1 MVGSFDIRLVV
12 KYSLVW
18 LFFCLEKMIEALLRA
33 HSHLDYLMA
42 QAICSA
48 YEAGTLDEIL
58 KKADE
63 EKSNPEKEKKD
74 EGGSDKVSVP

>member
-1 MVGSFDIRLVV
+1 MKR
-12 KYSLVW
+12 
-18 LFFCLEKMIEALLRA
+18 MIEALLRA
-33 HSHLDYLMA
+33 HPQLDYLMA

-63 EKSNPEKEKKD
+63 EKNNNEKEKED
-74 EGGSDKVSVP
+74 ERGSDEVSVH

>member
-1 MVGSFDIRLVV
+1 
-12 KYSLVW
+12 
-18 LFFCLEKMIEALLRA
+18 MIEALLRA
-33 HSHLDYLMA
+33 HPHLDHLMA

-63 EKSNPEKEKKD
+63 EKNDSEKEKKD
-74 EGGSDKVSVP
+74 EGRSD